1 MSAVTE
7 VAYYEPS
14 RRLMWTESV
23 TGLLQMHRA
32 LLEAVANEE
41 LERVKALVN
50 HDDGTINLKNAESLA
65 VKMGHSE
72 IALWL
77 KVRIDER
84 EARRWAR
91 AASNVRMMR

>member
-1 MSAVTE
+1 
-7 VAYYEPS
+7 
-14 RRLMWTESV
+14 
-23 TGLLQMHRA
+23 MHRA

-65 VKMGHSE
+65 VKMCHSE